1 MKTKLTMMAAMAA
14 ACAAVQLAAMPTEKE
29 TRRAEPVV
37 RKLLEPERKALRSGK
52 KTRSEVANAAM
63 KLAAEAD
70 TEAAKLLLMKGAFV
84 LYVQDGNLAKA
95 AEAMNAIKAAIPDMP
110 PKSVTN
116 MIEAALLCASKKVD
130 GAQLYKLLDEKRS
143 ADTSNVKYNFAYK
156 LENGKAII
164 TDINPKPVGTVVI
177 PDKIDGHWVT
187 AFQKYPDTSPFDYCD
202 NVTKVVLPAG
212 LTDSGGISCK
222 PLSSIEV
229 SKANTVLP

>member
-1 MKTKLTMMAAMAA
+1 MNRKLTVMVAMAA

-116 MIEAALLCASKKVD
+116 MIEAALLGASKK
-130 GAQLYKLLDEKRS
+130 GERAQLYKLLDEVRPRVAIDSLS
-143 ADTSNVKYNFAYK
+143 AVFDA
-156 LENGKAII
+156 GKTTCLLSAALGDFNAREMRPFTPPAICPGDDLNLYRI
-164 TDINPKPVGTVVI
+164 PAPVEERHNQI
-177 PDKIDGHWVT
+177 FPR
-187 AFQKYPDTSPFDYCD
+187 FQ
-202 NVTKVVLPAG
+202 V
-212 LTDSGGISCK
+212 
-222 PLSSIEV
+222 
-229 SKANTVLP
+229 